1 MNNNA
6 LTRLLPY
13 CSFLVLLAGGL
24 GGTGAVAA
32 DQLAAL
38 RPASAMNPHP
48 IFKRL
53 DADGDNRI
61 DRREA
66 ARLQG
71 LLEIF
76 DEADLD
82 HDGTLDIAE
91 FNRAVGL
98 PVTAQR

>member
-1 MNNNA
+1 MNNNVFK
-6 LTRLLPY
+6 RLLPHL
-13 CSFLVLLAGGL
+13 SFLLVLAGGL

-32 DQLAAL
+32 DQLAAVH
-38 RPASAMNPHP
+38 PAAAMNPHP

-53 DADGDNRI
+53 DTDGNNRI

-82 HDGTLDIAE
+82 HDGTLDVAE